1 MSVIAVY
8 RYLVPV
14 MWLGWAVYWRASSR
28 NVKRAVWHESLPSRL
43 SYVVPLA
50 LAGLLLSVPNRPL
63 PVPALQA
70 RFLPVAA
77 WPFVIDEVLTGAG
90 LLFSVWAR
98 QYLGTNWSGAV

>member
-1 MSVIAVY
+1 MSAIAVY

-14 MWLGWAVYWRASSR
+14 MWFGWAVYWRASSR
-28 NVKRAVWHESLPSRL
+28 NVKRTVWHESLPSRL
-43 SYVVPLA
+43 SYIVPLA
-50 LAGLLLSVPNRPL
+50 LAGLLLSVPNLPL

-90 LLFSVWAR
+90 PFFSVWAR
-98 QYLGTNWSGAV
+98 QYFGANWSGAV